1 MAISSDHSTPAT
13 SCVAM
18 HKLRTR
24 LVAASWT
31 VPKDSDATTYSSSGA
46 QCTSGASG
54 AGGFGNDRAWFVVQ
68 SPGGQQWCIQVV
80 SAASATYRVK
90 VSPSAGFVTSPG
102 ATVTP
107 SASDELVIHGA
118 GTDAS
123 PTGATLFGT
132 DGTYRLE
139 VETDSSLN
147 GWTLQ
152 TFTTGASGG
161 TRTLMKHDALAAGSY
176 PSGDTQ
182 PVVYRC
188 AYHAS
193 NTLTDY
199 SSVTYLGQFS
209 AASYTASSGVP
220 VKRCQHGTGSAAWRP
235 VGVLTYW
242 CVSVGAVPSM
252 ELGTEAYGGGESP
265 LPVIYARRGGTQGG
279 VIGTSTQSYVGTA
292 STSRISGD
300 VLQVGA
306 AYYQRGDQEWFPWDA
321 TTVVQ

>member
-1 MAISSDHSTPAT
+1 MALSCDHSTPAT

-24 LVAASWT
+24 LVAAGWT
-31 VPKDSDATTYSSSGA
+31 VTKDSDGTTYSSSGA
-46 QCTSGASG
+46 QVTTGASG

-68 SPGGQQWCIQVV
+68 SPGGQQWCVQVV
-80 SAASATYRVK
+80 SVASVTYRVK

-102 ATVTP
+102 ATTTP
-107 SASDELVIHGA
+107 SASDELVIHGS

-123 PTGATLFGT
+123 PTGAALFGT

-161 TRTLMKHDALAAGSY
+161 TRTLIQHDPLLAGSY

-182 PVVYRC
+182 PIVYRC

-193 NTLTDY
+193 NVLTDY
-199 SSVTYLGQFS
+199 GSFTYLGQFS

-220 VKRCQHGTGSAAWRP
+220 VKRCQHGGGSAAWRP

-242 CVSVGAVPSM
+242 CVSVGAVPSN
-252 ELGTEAYGGGESP
+252 ELGTEAYGGGEQP
-265 LPVIYARRGGTQGG
+265 IPVVYARRGGTQGG
-279 VIGTSTQSYVGTA
+279 GIGVSSQNYVGTVA
-292 STSRISGD
+292 TSRITGD
-300 VLQVGA
+300 VLQIGGS
-306 AYYQRGDQEWFPWDA
+306 YYQRSDQAWFPWDS